1 MATINAAL
9 SACGG
14 TNEYVLLGPGTFN
27 LNGTIL
33 FPAAGHVVLR
43 GSGANS
49 TFIVGGSSGFSG
61 CVLHTAIICALS
73 PTGSA
78 FGNPVGVTAW
88 TAGYTQGSNSITVGS
103 TSGIST
109 TDPPTII
116 MLEQCDTGYTASSAS
131 ASCTGSATDNG
142 QLFVCEDAY
151 NGTTGCSN
159 DGPGNGNAHRG
170 QFEMTTATN
179 IAGSVL
185 TLADP
190 LIYPQWTSRQTP
202 RIWSGASI
210 STVGVEN
217 LAIDN
222 TANSANDLIQF
233 FNAYNYWVS
242 GCKFTNWAFW
252 GIEVFQGLHG
262 TIQNNYFYHTTG
274 VDSYSIRFEG
284 AGRNLIQNNI
294 MTQALSSVV
303 FDGPSSGNVVAYNFS
318 INNNFSN
325 DFMKGAYF
333 EHAVNAYD
341 LYEGNVTNQILNDG
355 DHGTANMITHYRN
368 FILGWDSC
376 ANGQCGSNVH
386 DTATNA
392 LYERSWGRYQND
404 VANIAGTPGYHTLY
418 NTLSSNLAVFQ
429 WGIGNGATT
438 PPNPNDPLVY
448 STSLIWSNYDTVNN
462 AVRCN
467 NSEVPTGAST
477 YPNSIPTL
485 GCSGGTL
492 PASFYLSSRPAWWSA
507 TIPFPAIGPDV
518 SSGNV
523 GQCSGVLNT
532 AGHQSGMPA
541 TSSAQ
546 CIGTTLTTPAWGG
559 HVNAIPAVAC
569 YLTTMG
575 GQPDGSGNALV
586 FDGNTCYGKSA
597 APAPPPSS
605 GLQPPAPPKGL
616 VAIIN

>member
-1 MATINAAL
+1 MKRSTFLLFLFTILIIPASASAQMWSGIINSSRATNWSTAGVVGGIPSGSWTQCGSTIAAGATVATINSLL

-27 LNGTIL
+27 LTGTIQ

-210 STVGVEN
+210 ST
-217 LAIDN
+217 
-222 TANSANDLIQF
+222 SAWRIWQ
-233 FNAYNYWVS
+233 S
-242 GCKFTNWAFW
+242 
-252 GIEVFQGLHG
+252 
-262 TIQNNYFYHTTG
+262 
-274 VDSYSIRFEG
+274 
-284 AGRNLIQNNI
+284 
-294 MTQALSSVV
+294 
-303 FDGPSSGNVVAYNFS
+303 
-318 INNNFSN
+318 
-325 DFMKGAYF
+325 
-333 EHAVNAYD
+333 
-341 LYEGNVTNQILNDG
+341 
-355 DHGTANMITHYRN
+355 
-368 FILGWDSC
+368 
-376 ANGQCGSNVH
+376 
-386 DTATNA
+386 
-392 LYERSWGRYQND
+392 
-404 VANIAGTPGYHTLY
+404 
-418 NTLSSNLAVFQ
+418 
-429 WGIGNGATT
+429 TT
-438 PPNPNDPLVY
+438 PRTPL
-448 STSLIWSNYDTVNN
+448 
-462 AVRCN
+462 
-467 NSEVPTGAST
+467 
-477 YPNSIPTL
+477 
-485 GCSGGTL
+485 
-492 PASFYLSSRPAWWSA
+492 
-507 TIPFPAIGPDV
+507 TI
-518 SSGNV
+518 
-523 GQCSGVLNT
+523 
-532 AGHQSGMPA
+532 
-541 TSSAQ
+541 
-546 CIGTTLTTPAWGG
+546 
-559 HVNAIPAVAC
+559 
-569 YLTTMG
+569 
-575 GQPDGSGNALV
+575 
-586 FDGNTCYGKSA
+586 
-597 APAPPPSS
+597 
-605 GLQPPAPPKGL
+605 
-616 VAIIN
+616 

>member
-1 MATINAAL
+1 M
-9 SACGG
+9 
-14 TNEYVLLGPGTFN
+14 
-27 LNGTIL
+27 
-33 FPAAGHVVLR
+33 
-43 GSGANS
+43 
-49 TFIVGGSSGFSG
+49 
-61 CVLHTAIICALS
+61 
-73 PTGSA
+73 
-78 FGNPVGVTAW
+78 
-88 TAGYTQGSNSITVGS
+88 
-103 TSGIST
+103 
-109 TDPPTII
+109 
-116 MLEQCDTGYTASSAS
+116 
-131 ASCTGSATDNG
+131 
-142 QLFVCEDAY
+142 
-151 NGTTGCSN
+151 
-159 DGPGNGNAHRG
+159 
-170 QFEMTTATN
+170 
-179 IAGSVL
+179 
-185 TLADP
+185 
-190 LIYPQWTSRQTP
+190 
-202 RIWSGASI
+202 WS
-210 STVGVEN
+210 
-217 LAIDN
+217 
-222 TANSANDLIQF
+222 
-233 FNAYNYWVS
+233 
-242 GCKFTNWAFW
+242 
-252 GIEVFQGLHG
+252 
-262 TIQNNYFYHTTG
+262 
-274 VDSYSIRFEG
+274 
-284 AGRNLIQNNI
+284 
-294 MTQALSSVV
+294 
-303 FDGPSSGNVVAYNFS
+303 AYNFS

-325 DFMKGAYF
+325 HFMKGADLEY
-333 EHAVNAYD
+333 AVNAYD

-532 AGHQSGMPA
+532 AGHQSGDASYFKCSMHRNHPHD
-541 TSSAQ
+541 SRLGWSR
-546 CIGTTLTTPAWGG
+546 
-559 HVNAIPAVAC
+559 
-569 YLTTMG
+569 
-575 GQPDGSGNALV
+575 
-586 FDGNTCYGKSA
+586 
-597 APAPPPSS
+597 
-605 GLQPPAPPKGL
+605 
-616 VAIIN
+616 